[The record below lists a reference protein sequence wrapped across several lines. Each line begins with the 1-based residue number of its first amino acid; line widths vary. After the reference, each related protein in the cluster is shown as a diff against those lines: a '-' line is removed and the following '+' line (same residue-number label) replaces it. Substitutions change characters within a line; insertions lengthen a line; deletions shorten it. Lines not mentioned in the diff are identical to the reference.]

1 DDVLFNFA
9 QSDGF
14 WANLETAFG
23 TNYDVVKATELR
35 QQWKSRNFSQI
46 PPIEVL
52 SGEVLGTAK
61 GAYSSS
67 TNKIYLSASFLNTA
81 SSAAI
86 VNVILEEIG
95 HYVDAQI
102 NQVDS
107 AGDEGEIFANL
118 VSGKSLT
125 PTELA
130 QLKGENDHAVINLGG
145 QAVEIEMAFSF
156 GTTGYRQFGTS
167 GGDSGSGVSSDSYG
181 NIYVTGYTNGSLPG
195 NTNFGNNDFF
205 VAKYDVYGNRLWVK
219 QFGSAYSDYATGISS
234 ESSGNTYVS
243 GRTEGGEDAFVAK
256 YNANGNQLWMAQ
268 FGTSGYDSATGV
280 SSDGS
285 GNVYVSGYTDGSF
298 PSYTNLGSYDA
309 FVAKYDTSGNPV
321 WVKQFSTSSH
331 DYAEGI
337 SSDSNGNVYVSGK
350 TFGSFLGYTN
360 LGLYDAFVA
369 KYDGN
374 GNQLWLRQFGTSGDD
389 EITGISSDSSN
400 NVYVTGSTKGGL
412 PGYSNLGSYDA
423 FVAKYDGNGN
433 QLWLRQFGTSG
444 NDEITGIS
452 RDIDNNV
459 YVTGYT
465 TGSLP
470 GNISAGGSDAFV
482 AKYNA
487 NGTLNWVRQFGTSAA
502 DSANGIRIDS
512 SGNVYVTG
520 DTSGG
525 LPGNSNSGSSD
536 AFVVGF
542 DSDGNILNNI
552 YSNNFETSAGSE
564 WSKTNRSTTPIGG
577 RKFLGEFSNDTVS
590 LTLNNPLLNNNTVTV
605 EFDLFIIG
613 NWSGNGGEDTFTL
626 ATSNGQTLVNTT
638 FANSNTYP
646 PAFQSYPNSTG
657 QGNYS
662 PGTGAVENNTLG
674 YINTFNN
681 PNDSVYHLT
690 YTFTNPSNALSLNF
704 TTSNPGSYYGV
715 GIWGIDN
722 ISVRVLDVPTI
733 TLAVSPASVTE
744 DGTSNLIY
752 TFTRTGST
760 TNPLTVNYSVGGT
773 ATNGTDYASIPAGV
787 IFAANSATAT
797 VTVDPT
803 PDTTVESDETVI
815 LTLAAGTGYTVGTTT
830 PVTGTITNDDFPS
843 ITLAVSPSSVTEDG
857 TTNLVY
863 TFTRNGVTTNALTVN
878 YTLGG
883 TATLNTD
890 YTRTGT
896 TNTVT
901 FAAGSATA
909 TVTVDPTADTTVESN
924 ETVILTLAAGTGY
937 TIGTTTPV
945 TGTINNDDSA
955 SISINDVT
963 VSEGNSGTTNAVFTV
978 TLSNPVDTSVTL
990 NYATANGTAT
1000 TADNDYTAIA
1010 TTPLTFNVG
1019 ETSKTITVAVNGDT
1033 KVENNETF
1041 FVNLSNLQANG
1052 RNVTITDNQGQGTI
1066 NDDDSTVTPQL
1077 SINDITVVEGQNSN
1091 AILTVTVNNPSTQQI
1106 TVNYTTTAIDA
1117 TANVDYTS
1125 QTGTLTIAANTS
1137 TATISIPILN
1147 DNLNEPDEAFTV
1159 TLSNPVNATI
1169 NPDEAIGQVIIT
1181 DTLQS
1186 ASTRTLPNN
1195 VENLRLIGSNNIN
1208 GTGNASDNKIT
1219 GNSGNNILAG
1229 ANGNDIYCFN
1239 ASTPLGSD
1247 TIQETTT
1254 GGIDTLDFTGT
1265 NTAVR
1270 VNLGIT
1276 TVQTVVTNNL
1286 KLTFSANNTIE
1297 NIISDSG
1304 NDRLTGNSLNNTLTG
1319 GGGNDQLTGQDGNDS
1334 LIGGFGDDLLTGGN
1348 GSDNFIFNSSNLGID
1363 AISDFTSGS
1372 DKIALSKAVF
1382 TALQSIIG
1390 NGFSQPAEFASVAD
1404 DDLVATSSAF
1414 IVYSTSSGSIY
1425 YNQNGSAA
1433 GLGSGS
1439 EFANLL
1445 TVPTLMAAD
1454 FTLIN

>member
-1 DDVLFNFA
+1 
-9 QSDGF
+9 G
-14 WANLETAFG
+14 
-23 TNYDVVKATELR
+23 
-35 QQWKSRNFSQI
+35 
-46 PPIEVL
+46 
-52 SGEVLGTAK
+52 
-61 GAYSSS
+61 
-67 TNKIYLSASFLNTA
+67 
-81 SSAAI
+81 
-86 VNVILEEIG
+86 
-95 HYVDAQI
+95 
-102 NQVDS
+102 DS

-389 EITGISSDSSN
+389 EITGISSDSSD

-470 GNISAGGSDAFV
+470 GNINAGGSDAFV

-590 LTLNNPLLNNNTVTV
+590 LTLNNPLLNNNTITV
-605 EFDLFIIG
+605 EFDLFIIRYWDG
-613 NWSGNGGEDTFTL
+613 NTGYADSNYGDATFTL
-626 ATSNGQTLVNTT
+626 TTSNGQTLFNTT
-638 FANSNTYP
+638 FSNYDTTT
-646 PAFQSYPNSTG
+646 QSYPNSAG
-657 QGNYS
+657 QGNY
-662 PGTGAVENNTLG
+662 PARTGAVENNTLG
-674 YINTFNN
+674 YQNWYGG
-681 PNDSVYHLT
+681 PKSDSVYHLT
-690 YTFTNPSNALSLNF
+690 STFTNASNLLSLNF
-704 TTSNPGSYYGV
+704 TASGLQLWYNTSDVGS
-715 GIWGIDN
+715 WGIDN

-760 TNPLTVNYSVGGT
+760 TNPLTINYSIGGT
-773 ATNGTDYASIPAGV
+773 ATNGTDYASIPTG
-787 IFAANSATAT
+787 ITFAAGLSTAT
-797 VTVDPT
+797 VTVNPT
-803 PDTTVESDETVI
+803 NDTAVENNETVA
-815 LTLAAGTGYTVGTTT
+815 LTLASGTGYTIGTATA
-830 PVTGTITNDDFPS
+830 VTGTITNDDF
-843 ITLAVSPSSVTEDG
+843 
-857 TTNLVY
+857 
-863 TFTRNGVTTNALTVN
+863 
-878 YTLGG
+878 
-883 TATLNTD
+883 
-890 YTRTGT
+890 
-896 TNTVT
+896 
-901 FAAGSATA
+901 
-909 TVTVDPTADTTVESN
+909 
-924 ETVILTLAAGTGY
+924 
-937 TIGTTTPV
+937 
-945 TGTINNDDSA
+945 
-955 SISINDVT
+955 
-963 VSEGNSGTTNAVFTV
+963 
-978 TLSNPVDTSVTL
+978 
-990 NYATANGTAT
+990 
-1000 TADNDYTAIA
+1000 
-1010 TTPLTFNVG
+1010 
-1019 ETSKTITVAVNGDT
+1019 SK
-1033 KVENNETF
+1033 
-1041 FVNLSNLQANG
+1041 
-1052 RNVTITDNQGQGTI
+1052 
-1066 NDDDSTVTPQL
+1066 L
-1077 SINDITVVEGQNSN
+1077 SINNITVVEGQNSN
-1091 AILTVTVNNPSTQQI
+1091 AILTVTVDNPNPQPI
-1106 TVNYTTTAIDA
+1106 TFNYTTAPINA

-1125 QTGTLTIAANTS
+1125 KTGTITIAPNTS

-1147 DNLNEPDEAFTV
+1147 DNLNEANETFAIN
-1159 TLSNPVNATI
+1159 LSNPVNATLTNNKGI
-1169 NPDEAIGQVIIT
+1169 VTIS
-1181 DTLQS
+1181 DTLT
-1186 ASTRTLPNN
+1186 ANVTTTLPAN
-1195 VENLRLIGSNNIN
+1195 VENLTLTGSANIN
-1208 GTGNASDNKIT
+1208 GTGNAGNNNIT
-1219 GNSGNNILAG
+1219 GNSGNNQI
-1229 ANGNDIYCFN
+1229 NGR
-1239 ASTPLGSD
+1239 A
-1247 TIQETTT
+1247 
-1254 GGIDTLDFTGT
+1254 GIDTLTGGLGADTFIFQFGQSTISASDSITDFAINSDKIDLLTQGGLATNAPISFSRATDSTTTTLQNLINQVFTDANGAITGNQGLGVNSAALVQVTTGAIAGTYLVINDSTAGFQSSNDLLINITGFTGT
-1265 NTAVR
+1265 
-1270 VNLGIT
+1270 LP
-1276 TVQTVVTNNL
+1276 
-1286 KLTFSANNTIE
+1286 
-1297 NIISDSG
+1297 
-1304 NDRLTGNSLNNTLTG
+1304 
-1319 GGGNDQLTGQDGNDS
+1319 
-1334 LIGGFGDDLLTGGN
+1334 
-1348 GSDNFIFNSSNLGID
+1348 
-1363 AISDFTSGS
+1363 
-1372 DKIALSKAVF
+1372 AL
-1382 TALQSIIG
+1382 
-1390 NGFSQPAEFASVAD
+1390 
-1404 DDLVATSSAF
+1404 
-1414 IVYSTSSGSIY
+1414 GSI
-1425 YNQNGSAA
+1425 NVS
-1433 GLGSGS
+1433 S
-1439 EFANLL
+1439 F
-1445 TVPTLMAAD
+1445 
-1454 FTLIN
+1454 FI

>member
-1 DDVLFNFA
+1 MTSSLLPILPAVDDVLFDFA

-14 WANLETAFG
+14 WANLSIAFG
-23 TNYDVVKATELR
+23 TSYDLVKATELR
-35 QQWKSRNFSQI
+35 QQWQSRNFSQI

-52 SGEVLGTAK
+52 SDEVLGTAN

-86 VNVILEEIG
+86 VKVILEEIG

-219 QFGSAYSDYATGISS
+219 QFGSVYADYATGISS

-389 EITGISSDSSN
+389 EITGISSDSSD

-470 GNISAGGSDAFV
+470 GNINAGGSDAFV

-605 EFDLFIIG
+605 EFDLFIIRTWDG
-613 NWSGNGGEDTFTL
+613 NVLGDNFTL
-626 ATSNGQTLVNTT
+626 TTSNGQTLVNTN
-638 FANSNTYP
+638 FYFYNSNFDNSYSQYGYWGT
-646 PAFQSYPNSTG
+646 QSYPNSAG

-674 YINTFNN
+674 YQFYYDFPIYRYYTT
-681 PNDSVYHLT
+681 DSVYHLT
-690 YTFTNPSNALSLNF
+690 STFTNTANTLTLNF
-704 TTSNPGSYYGV
+704 TGSNLQGLSDES
-715 GIWGIDN
+715 WGIDN

-760 TNPLTVNYSVGGT
+760 TNPLTVNFSIGGT

-797 VTVDPT
+797 VIVDPT
-803 PDTTVESDETVI
+803 PDTTAESNETVI
-815 LTLAAGTGYTVGTTT
+815 LTLATGTGYTIGTTT
-830 PVTGTITNDDFPS
+830 AVTGTITNVTLPT

-857 TTNLVY
+857 TQNLIY
-863 TFTRNGVTTNALTVN
+863 TFTRTGSTTNPLTVN
-878 YTLGG
+878 YSVAG
-883 TATLNTD
+883 TATNGTD
-890 YTRTGT
+890 YASIPAG
-896 TNTVT
+896 VI
-901 FAAGSATA
+901 FAANSATA
-909 TVTVDPTADTTVESN
+909 TVIVDPTPDTTAESN
-924 ETVILTLAAGTGY
+924 ETVILTLATGTGY
-937 TIGTTTPV
+937 TVGTTTAV
-945 TGTINNDDSA
+945 TGTI
-955 SISINDVT
+955 
-963 VSEGNSGTTNAVFTV
+963 TNVPA
-978 TLSNPVDTSVTL
+978 TSVT
-990 NYATANGTAT
+990 
-1000 TADNDYTAIA
+1000 
-1010 TTPLTFNVG
+1010 
-1019 ETSKTITVAVNGDT
+1019 S
-1033 KVENNETF
+1033 
-1041 FVNLSNLQANG
+1041 
-1052 RNVTITDNQGQGTI
+1052 
-1066 NDDDSTVTPQL
+1066 QL

-1091 AILTVTVNNPSTQQI
+1091 AILTVTVNNPNPQQI
-1106 TVNYTTTAIDA
+1106 TVNYTTAPIDA

-1137 TATISIPILN
+1137 TATISIPLLN

-1159 TLSNPVNATI
+1159 TLSNAVNATI

-1239 ASTPLGSD
+1239 ASTQLGSD

-1270 VNLGIT
+1270 VNLGT
-1276 TVQTVVTNNL
+1276 TAVQTVVTNNL

-1319 GGGNDQLTGQDGNDS
+1319 CGGNDQLTGQDGNDS
-1334 LIGGFGDDLLTGGN
+1334 LIGGSGDDLLTGGN

-1363 AISDFTSGS
+1363 AISDFTPGS
-1372 DKIALSKAVF
+1372 DKIVLSKAIF

-1390 NGFSQPAEFASVAD
+1390 NGFSQAAEFASVAD

-1414 IVYSTSSGSIY
+1414 IVYSNSSGSIY

-1433 GLGSGS
+1433 GLGNGS

-1445 TVPTLMAAD
+1445 TVPTLIAAD
-1454 FTLIN
+1454 FALIN

>member
-1 DDVLFNFA
+1 
-9 QSDGF
+9 SDGF

-863 TFTRNGVTTNALTVN
+863 
-878 YTLGG
+878 
-883 TATLNTD
+883 
-890 YTRTGT
+890 
-896 TNTVT
+896 
-901 FAAGSATA
+901 
-909 TVTVDPTADTTVESN
+909 
-924 ETVILTLAAGTGY
+924 
-937 TIGTTTPV
+937 
-945 TGTINNDDSA
+945 
-955 SISINDVT
+955 
-963 VSEGNSGTTNAVFTV
+963 
-978 TLSNPVDTSVTL
+978 
-990 NYATANGTAT
+990 
-1000 TADNDYTAIA
+1000 
-1010 TTPLTFNVG
+1010 
-1019 ETSKTITVAVNGDT
+1019 
-1033 KVENNETF
+1033 
-1041 FVNLSNLQANG
+1041 
-1052 RNVTITDNQGQGTI
+1052 
-1066 NDDDSTVTPQL
+1066 
-1077 SINDITVVEGQNSN
+1077 
-1091 AILTVTVNNPSTQQI
+1091 
-1106 TVNYTTTAIDA
+1106 
-1117 TANVDYTS
+1117 
-1125 QTGTLTIAANTS
+1125 
-1137 TATISIPILN
+1137 
-1147 DNLNEPDEAFTV
+1147 
-1159 TLSNPVNATI
+1159 
-1169 NPDEAIGQVIIT
+1169 
-1181 DTLQS
+1181 
-1186 ASTRTLPNN
+1186 
-1195 VENLRLIGSNNIN
+1195 
-1208 GTGNASDNKIT
+1208 
-1219 GNSGNNILAG
+1219 
-1229 ANGNDIYCFN
+1229 
-1239 ASTPLGSD
+1239 
-1247 TIQETTT
+1247 
-1254 GGIDTLDFTGT
+1254 
-1265 NTAVR
+1265 
-1270 VNLGIT
+1270 
-1276 TVQTVVTNNL
+1276 
-1286 KLTFSANNTIE
+1286 
-1297 NIISDSG
+1297 
-1304 NDRLTGNSLNNTLTG
+1304 
-1319 GGGNDQLTGQDGNDS
+1319 
-1334 LIGGFGDDLLTGGN
+1334 
-1348 GSDNFIFNSSNLGID
+1348 
-1363 AISDFTSGS
+1363 
-1372 DKIALSKAVF
+1372 
-1382 TALQSIIG
+1382 
-1390 NGFSQPAEFASVAD
+1390 
-1404 DDLVATSSAF
+1404 
-1414 IVYSTSSGSIY
+1414 
-1425 YNQNGSAA
+1425 
-1433 GLGSGS
+1433 
-1439 EFANLL
+1439 
-1445 TVPTLMAAD
+1445 
-1454 FTLIN
+1454 

>member
-1 DDVLFNFA
+1 MNV
-9 QSDGF
+9 
-14 WANLETAFG
+14 
-23 TNYDVVKATELR
+23 
-35 QQWKSRNFSQI
+35 
-46 PPIEVL
+46 
-52 SGEVLGTAK
+52 
-61 GAYSSS
+61 
-67 TNKIYLSASFLNTA
+67 A
-81 SSAAI
+81 SSESL
-86 VNVILEEIG
+86 VKVILEEIG

-102 NQVDS
+102 NPVDS

-256 YNANGNQLWMAQ
+256 YNANGNSLWMAQ

-389 EITGISSDSSN
+389 EITGISSDSSD

-470 GNISAGGSDAFV
+470 GNINAGGSDAFV

-525 LPGNSNSGSSD
+525 LPGNSNSGGSD

-577 RKFLGEFSNDTVS
+577 RKFLGEFNNDTVS

-605 EFDLFIIG
+605 EFDLFIIRSWDG
-613 NWSGNGGEDTFTL
+613 NWTVTSGGPDFFSLT
-626 ATSNGQTLVNTT
+626 TSTGQTLLNTT
-638 FANSNTYP
+638 FSNFDNSYSAGYTPNS
-646 PAFQSYPNSTG
+646 QSYPNSAG
-657 QGNYS
+657 QGNY
-662 PGTGAVENNTLG
+662 PGRTGAVENNTLG
-674 YINTFNN
+674 YQFYYGGPIYGYYTT
-681 PNDSVYHLT
+681 DSVYHLT
-690 YTFTNPSNALSLNF
+690 STFTNASNSLTLNF
-704 TTSNPGSYYGV
+704 TGSNLE
-715 GIWGIDN
+715 GIANESWGIDN

-760 TNPLTVNYSVGGT
+760 TNPLTINYSIGGT
-773 ATNGTDYASIPAGV
+773 ATNGTDYASIPTSV
-787 IFAANSATAT
+787 IFAANSSTAT

-803 PDTTVESDETVI
+803 PDTTVESNETVA
-815 LTLAAGTGYTVGTTT
+815 LTLATGTGYTVGTTT
-830 PVTGTITNDDFPS
+830 AVTGTITNDDVTLPS

-863 TFTRNGVTTNALTVN
+863 TFTRSGVTTNPLTVN
-878 YTLGG
+878 YTIGG
-883 TATLNTD
+883 TATNGTD
-890 YTRTGT
+890 YT
-896 TNTVT
+896 
-901 FAAGSATA
+901 
-909 TVTVDPTADTTVESN
+909 
-924 ETVILTLAAGTGY
+924 
-937 TIGTTTPV
+937 
-945 TGTINNDDSA
+945 
-955 SISINDVT
+955 SI
-963 VSEGNSGTTNAVFTV
+963 
-978 TLSNPVDTSVTL
+978 
-990 NYATANGTAT
+990 
-1000 TADNDYTAIA
+1000 
-1010 TTPLTFNVG
+1010 
-1019 ETSKTITVAVNGDT
+1019 
-1033 KVENNETF
+1033 
-1041 FVNLSNLQANG
+1041 
-1052 RNVTITDNQGQGTI
+1052 
-1066 NDDDSTVTPQL
+1066 
-1077 SINDITVVEGQNSN
+1077 
-1091 AILTVTVNNPSTQQI
+1091 
-1106 TVNYTTTAIDA
+1106 
-1117 TANVDYTS
+1117 
-1125 QTGTLTIAANTS
+1125 
-1137 TATISIPILN
+1137 
-1147 DNLNEPDEAFTV
+1147 
-1159 TLSNPVNATI
+1159 
-1169 NPDEAIGQVIIT
+1169 
-1181 DTLQS
+1181 
-1186 ASTRTLPNN
+1186 
-1195 VENLRLIGSNNIN
+1195 
-1208 GTGNASDNKIT
+1208 
-1219 GNSGNNILAG
+1219 
-1229 ANGNDIYCFN
+1229 
-1239 ASTPLGSD
+1239 
-1247 TIQETTT
+1247 
-1254 GGIDTLDFTGT
+1254 
-1265 NTAVR
+1265 
-1270 VNLGIT
+1270 
-1276 TVQTVVTNNL
+1276 
-1286 KLTFSANNTIE
+1286 
-1297 NIISDSG
+1297 
-1304 NDRLTGNSLNNTLTG
+1304 
-1319 GGGNDQLTGQDGNDS
+1319 
-1334 LIGGFGDDLLTGGN
+1334 
-1348 GSDNFIFNSSNLGID
+1348 
-1363 AISDFTSGS
+1363 
-1372 DKIALSKAVF
+1372 
-1382 TALQSIIG
+1382 
-1390 NGFSQPAEFASVAD
+1390 
-1404 DDLVATSSAF
+1404 
-1414 IVYSTSSGSIY
+1414 
-1425 YNQNGSAA
+1425 
-1433 GLGSGS
+1433 
-1439 EFANLL
+1439 
-1445 TVPTLMAAD
+1445 
-1454 FTLIN
+1454 

>member
-1 DDVLFNFA
+1 M
-9 QSDGF
+9 
-14 WANLETAFG
+14 
-23 TNYDVVKATELR
+23 
-35 QQWKSRNFSQI
+35 
-46 PPIEVL
+46 
-52 SGEVLGTAK
+52 
-61 GAYSSS
+61 
-67 TNKIYLSASFLNTA
+67 
-81 SSAAI
+81 
-86 VNVILEEIG
+86 
-95 HYVDAQI
+95 
-102 NQVDS
+102 
-107 AGDEGEIFANL
+107 
-118 VSGKSLT
+118 SGKSLT

-389 EITGISSDSSN
+389 EITGISSDSSD

-470 GNISAGGSDAFV
+470 GNINAGGSDAFV

-590 LTLNNPLLNNNTVTV
+590 LTLNNPLLNNNTITV
-605 EFDLFIIG
+605 EFDLFIIRYWDG
-613 NWSGNGGEDTFTL
+613 NTGYADSNYGDATFTL
-626 ATSNGQTLVNTT
+626 TTSNGQTLFNTT
-638 FANSNTYP
+638 FSNYDTTT
-646 PAFQSYPNSTG
+646 QSYPNSAG
-657 QGNYS
+657 QGNY
-662 PGTGAVENNTLG
+662 PARTGAVENNTLG
-674 YINTFNN
+674 YQNWYGG
-681 PNDSVYHLT
+681 PKSDSVYHLT
-690 YTFTNPSNALSLNF
+690 STFTNASNLLSLNF
-704 TTSNPGSYYGV
+704 TASGLQLWYNTSDVGS
-715 GIWGIDN
+715 WGIDN

-760 TNPLTVNYSVGGT
+760 TNPLTINYSIGGT
-773 ATNGTDYASIPAGV
+773 ATNGTDYASIPTG
-787 IFAANSATAT
+787 ITFAAGLSTAT
-797 VTVDPT
+797 VTVNPT
-803 PDTTVESDETVI
+803 NDTAVENNETVA
-815 LTLAAGTGYTVGTTT
+815 LTLASGTGYTIGTATA
-830 PVTGTITNDDFPS
+830 VTGTITNDDF
-843 ITLAVSPSSVTEDG
+843 
-857 TTNLVY
+857 
-863 TFTRNGVTTNALTVN
+863 
-878 YTLGG
+878 
-883 TATLNTD
+883 
-890 YTRTGT
+890 
-896 TNTVT
+896 
-901 FAAGSATA
+901 
-909 TVTVDPTADTTVESN
+909 
-924 ETVILTLAAGTGY
+924 
-937 TIGTTTPV
+937 
-945 TGTINNDDSA
+945 
-955 SISINDVT
+955 
-963 VSEGNSGTTNAVFTV
+963 
-978 TLSNPVDTSVTL
+978 
-990 NYATANGTAT
+990 
-1000 TADNDYTAIA
+1000 
-1010 TTPLTFNVG
+1010 
-1019 ETSKTITVAVNGDT
+1019 SK
-1033 KVENNETF
+1033 
-1041 FVNLSNLQANG
+1041 
-1052 RNVTITDNQGQGTI
+1052 
-1066 NDDDSTVTPQL
+1066 L
-1077 SINDITVVEGQNSN
+1077 SINNITVVEGQNSN
-1091 AILTVTVNNPSTQQI
+1091 AILTVTVDNPNPQPI
-1106 TVNYTTTAIDA
+1106 TFNYTTAPINA

-1125 QTGTLTIAANTS
+1125 KTGTITIAPNTS

-1147 DNLNEPDEAFTV
+1147 DNLNEANETFAIN
-1159 TLSNPVNATI
+1159 LSNPVNATLTNNKGI
-1169 NPDEAIGQVIIT
+1169 VTIS
-1181 DTLQS
+1181 DTLT
-1186 ASTRTLPNN
+1186 ANVTTTLPAN
-1195 VENLRLIGSNNIN
+1195 VENLTLTGSANIN
-1208 GTGNASDNKIT
+1208 GTGNAGNNNIT
-1219 GNSGNNILAG
+1219 GNSGNNQI
-1229 ANGNDIYCFN
+1229 NGR
-1239 ASTPLGSD
+1239 A
-1247 TIQETTT
+1247 
-1254 GGIDTLDFTGT
+1254 GIDTLTGGLGADTFIFQFGQSTISASDSITDFAINSDKIDLLTQGGLATNAPISFSRATDSTTTTLQNLINQVFTDANGAITGNQGLGVNSAALVQVTTGAIAGTYLVINDSTAGFQSSNDLLINITGFTGT
-1265 NTAVR
+1265 
-1270 VNLGIT
+1270 LP
-1276 TVQTVVTNNL
+1276 
-1286 KLTFSANNTIE
+1286 
-1297 NIISDSG
+1297 
-1304 NDRLTGNSLNNTLTG
+1304 
-1319 GGGNDQLTGQDGNDS
+1319 
-1334 LIGGFGDDLLTGGN
+1334 
-1348 GSDNFIFNSSNLGID
+1348 
-1363 AISDFTSGS
+1363 
-1372 DKIALSKAVF
+1372 AL
-1382 TALQSIIG
+1382 
-1390 NGFSQPAEFASVAD
+1390 
-1404 DDLVATSSAF
+1404 
-1414 IVYSTSSGSIY
+1414 GSI
-1425 YNQNGSAA
+1425 NVS
-1433 GLGSGS
+1433 S
-1439 EFANLL
+1439 F
-1445 TVPTLMAAD
+1445 
-1454 FTLIN
+1454 FI